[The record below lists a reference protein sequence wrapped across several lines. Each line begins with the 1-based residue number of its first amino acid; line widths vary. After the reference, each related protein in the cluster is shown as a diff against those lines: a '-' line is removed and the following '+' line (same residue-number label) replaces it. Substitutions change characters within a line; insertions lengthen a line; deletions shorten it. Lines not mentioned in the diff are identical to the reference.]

1 MKPWLTA
8 FTVCAMF
15 SAPDLAH
22 AADPKFLLSERCK
35 DAPAKGWTPDVT
47 KGKTPPA
54 VVAVKPAEDSA
65 YAAFDEGCYF
75 KALNLAQ
82 AAAAKNE
89 PQAYTLIGQIY
100 EQGLGA
106 IKDDVKAAE
115 AYAQGAALGDFN
127 AQFQIGMMLLQ
138 GRGINKN
145 PDKAVSFLELAAQKN
160 HVLANYNLA
169 LVFVEGVTRPQDF
182 VKAAQYLEKAAVQ
195 EHPQAQF
202 DLGSLYTAGRGV
214 DQDYAKGAYWTGL
227 AAKAGLIDAQLEY
240 GVTLINGRR
249 IRQKGS
255 EVEVV
260 PKNEVIGLK
269 YLEAAAE
276 KGNPVA
282 QNRVSRAYRFG
293 VGTDYDPLK
302 SAKWY
307 IIARGAGATDP
318 LMELF
323 FSKLPQETRDR
334 AEKAAEEWYDERAS
348 AY

>member
-1 MKPWLTA
+1 MGNQKPGVTFRTLACALALTA
-8 FTVCAMF
+8 VSATCPGAAQKPKNAATPVNPFTTETASVN
-15 SAPDLAH
+15 D
-22 AADPKFLLSERCK
+22 DP
-35 DAPAKGWTPDVT
+35 
-47 KGKTPPA
+47 
-54 VVAVKPAEDSA
+54 A
-65 YAAFDEGCYF
+65 YAAFDEGRYVE
-75 KALNLAQ
+75 ALKLAQ

-106 IKDDVKAAE
+106 AKDDVKAAE
-115 AYAQGAALGDFN
+115 AYAQGAALGDYN

-138 GRGINKN
+138 GRGIKKN

-169 LVFVEGVTRPQDF
+169 LVYVEGVTRPQDF

-227 AAKAGLIDAQLEY
+227 AAKAGLVDAQLEY
-240 GVTLINGRR
+240 GVTLINGRSV
-249 IRQKGS
+249 KKNGL
-255 EVEVV
+255 EVPIV

-269 YLEAAAE
+269 YLEGAAE

-293 VGTDYDPLK
+293 VGADYDPVA
-302 SAKWY
+302 SAKWHLL
-307 IIARGAGATDP
+307 ARNAGVSDP
-318 LMELF
+318 LMDLF
-323 FSKLPQETRDR
+323 VAKLPAESR
-334 AEKAAEEWYDERAS
+334 EKAQKAADEWLDQRAG

>member
-1 MKPWLTA
+1 MQNEKPGANFRTLL
-8 FTVCAMF
+8 CALALGTM
-15 SAPDLAH
+15 SAHPSFAQKPK
-22 AADPKFLLSERCK
+22 AAAP
-35 DAPAKGWTPDVT
+35 PAKPFTTETRPVNDD
-47 KGKTPPA
+47 P
-54 VVAVKPAEDSA
+54 A
-65 YAAFDEGCYF
+65 YAAFDEGRYVE
-75 KALNLAQ
+75 ALKLAKE
-82 AAAAKNE
+82 AAAKNE

-106 IKDDVKAAE
+106 IKDEVKAAE

-169 LVFVEGVTRPQDF
+169 LIYVEGETRPQDF
-182 VKAAQYLEKAAVQ
+182 AKAAQYFEKAAVQ

-202 DLGSLYTAGRGV
+202 DLGSLYSAGRGV
-214 DQDYAKGAYWTGL
+214 EQDYAKAAYWTEL

-240 GVTLINGRR
+240 GVTLINGRS
-249 IRQKGS
+249 IKKNGL
-255 EVEVV
+255 EVPIV

-269 YLEAAAE
+269 YLEAAAD

-293 VGTDYDPLK
+293 VGTDYNPVA
-302 SAKWY
+302 SAKWHLL
-307 IIARGAGATDP
+307 ARNAGVSDP
-318 LMELF
+318 LMDLF
-323 FSKLPQETRDR
+323 VAKLSPDAR
-334 AEKAAEEWYDERAS
+334 EKAQKAADEWQDQRAG
-348 AY
+348 AF